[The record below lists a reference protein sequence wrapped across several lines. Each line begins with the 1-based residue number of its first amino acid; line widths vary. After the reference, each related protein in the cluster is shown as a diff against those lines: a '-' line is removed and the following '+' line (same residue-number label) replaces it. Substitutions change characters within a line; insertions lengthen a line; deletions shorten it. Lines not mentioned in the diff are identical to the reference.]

1 MSAPFARPSRKT
13 LAAALDALAIA
24 TPAEIRAAADL
35 LDGEDA
41 RDGALLGLLG
51 AVVELGRYHRDRAE
65 RDAADL
71 ESGKVEHPTPHAE
84 ADALRAV
91 ARRAAVAVARAEDAL
106 DEMDDLEM
114 R

>member
-35 LDGEDA
+35 LDGEDG
-41 RDGALLGLLG
+41 RDAALLGLLEA
-51 AVVELGRYHRDRAE
+51 AVALGRYHADRADG
-65 RDAADL
+65 DAADI
-71 ESGKVEHPTPHAE
+71 EAGRVSHPTPHAE

-91 ARRAAVAVARAEDAL
+91 ARRASIAVARAEDAL
-106 DEMDDLEM
+106 DEM
-114 R
+114 RHGGA